1 MTEFPKKEIIDDG
14 ENGTIED
21 VMVSR
26 VGEYTGSTVDGKPVE
41 QVIDAESLQKL
52 ADRLNEQGTEVLADV
67 DHAAARPGLDRDTSA
82 AGWFHRFVVDPL
94 KGLFARLRLTKRGR
108 ELVENREY
116 RFLSPSFL
124 MGEDGRP
131 VDLASV
137 SLTNTPAMYDIQPI
151 LNSKPEDKITMEI
164 TKEELVEL
172 IKSTVTALNAKPAEE
187 PKEEVVE
194 NACSEEKKEET
205 VENAC
210 SEEKPVENA
219 CSEEKK
225 EETVNETPEEKTEEK
240 EEPEKTE
247 TPAEEEKPEDGELIE
262 EEKEEVIKIE
272 ALNHKPV
279 AVNLAPAWQ
288 DLHGQAFWDYL
299 SKHPDV
305 K

>member
-1 MTEFPKKEIIDDG
+1 MTEFPKKEIIEDG

-137 SLTNTPAMYDIQPI
+137 SLTNTPAMYDI
-151 LNSKPEDKITMEI
+151 
-164 TKEELVEL
+164 
-172 IKSTVTALNAKPAEE
+172 
-187 PKEEVVE
+187 
-194 NACSEEKKEET
+194 
-205 VENAC
+205 
-210 SEEKPVENA
+210 
-219 CSEEKK
+219 
-225 EETVNETPEEKTEEK
+225 
-240 EEPEKTE
+240 
-247 TPAEEEKPEDGELIE
+247 
-262 EEKEEVIKIE
+262 
-272 ALNHKPV
+272 
-279 AVNLAPAWQ
+279 
-288 DLHGQAFWDYL
+288 
-299 SKHPDV
+299 
-305 K
+305 